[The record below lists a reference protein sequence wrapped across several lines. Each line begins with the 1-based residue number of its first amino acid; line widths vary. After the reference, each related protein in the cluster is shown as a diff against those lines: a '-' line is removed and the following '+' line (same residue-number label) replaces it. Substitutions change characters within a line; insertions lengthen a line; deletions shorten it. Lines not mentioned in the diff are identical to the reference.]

1 MWMPI
6 RIAAALSGVV
16 VLVMITDDLMD
27 GEISYGLGEIEERVT
42 SNSFAEA
49 FSLWSAFSAL
59 CCGLIIFG
67 IKPEI
72 YVERPLLLKVLL
84 AIIFTGYVAG
94 SVLR

>member
-6 RIAAALSGVV
+6 RIAAALSGAV
-16 VLVMITDDLMD
+16 VLAMITGDLLD
-27 GEISYGLGEIEERVT
+27 GEISYGLGEPEEQVT

-49 FSLWSAFSAL
+49 FSIWIAFSAL

-72 YVERPLLLKVLL
+72 YVERPLSLKILV
-84 AIIFTGYVAG
+84 AIIFIGYVAG
-94 SVLR
+94 SVFR